1 MFRTLRISILTLI
14 LLFVAVSTW
23 LQAIRSADWSQTQ
36 RVVIYPIN
44 GDGDAATTA
53 YIANLRRESFRPI
66 TTYIEQ
72 QAGDYGVNNLLPL
85 DIDLAPEI
93 QSQPP
98 EIPDQGGVLDAI
110 LWSLSLRYWSWKVE
124 NYAGVT
130 PQVRLYIRY
139 FNPKLH
145 PRLKHSAGLRKGLV
159 GVVQAFASAKMSA
172 TNKVVITHEML
183 HAFGASDHYDLSTN
197 LPRFPDGYA
206 EPDKVPRYPQRK
218 AEIMGGRI
226 PVSVIKATIPRNLSK
241 TLIGPATAREI
252 HWVKG

>member
-1 MFRTLRISILTLI
+1 MFRTLRITILALI
-14 LLFVAVSTW
+14 LIFVAVSTW

-44 GDGDAATTA
+44 GDGDASTAA
-53 YIANLRRESFRPI
+53 YIENLSRENFRPI
-66 TTYIEQ
+66 TAYVER
-72 QAGDYGVNNLLPL
+72 QAKHYGLNNLLPL

-98 EIPDQGGVLDAI
+98 EIPNHGGAMDAI

-124 NYAGVT
+124 DYTGVT
-130 PQVRLYIRY
+130 PQVRLYVRY

-145 PRLKHSAGLRKGLV
+145 PRLNHSAGLRKGLL
-159 GVVQAFASAKMSA
+159 GVVQAFASAKMAA

-183 HAFGASDHYDLSTN
+183 HAFGALDHYDLATN
-197 LPRFPDGYA
+197 LPSFPDGFA
-206 EPDKVPRYPQRK
+206 EPDKSPRYPQDK

-226 PVSVIKATIPRNLSK
+226 PISANKADIPHGLSN
-241 TLIGPATAREI
+241 TLIGPSTAREI
-252 HWVKG
+252 HWIED